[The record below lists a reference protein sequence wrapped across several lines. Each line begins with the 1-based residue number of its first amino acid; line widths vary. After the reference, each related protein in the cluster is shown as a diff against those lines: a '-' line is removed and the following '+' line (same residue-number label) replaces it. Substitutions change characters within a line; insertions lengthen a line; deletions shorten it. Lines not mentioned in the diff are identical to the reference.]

1 MFKIEKTDGLARA
14 GVLSTSHGD
23 ILTPVFMPVG
33 TKGTVK
39 AMTHFMLEELGAQI
53 ILGNTYHLYL
63 RPGTSLIEKF
73 GGLHKFINWNKPIL
87 TDSGGFQVFS
97 LSKKNSSNVK
107 ISDEGVYFK
116 DHLQG
121 DKHLFSPE
129 KVIEIQE
136 IFGSDI
142 MMPIDEC
149 ISLPASY
156 EYTKEALYRTIRWL
170 ERSKKAKKRKDQMLF
185 GIVQGGEYK
194 DLRKLSARLT
204 VEFDMDGYSIGG
216 LSVGESKDIMYSMT
230 AYVVEE
236 LPFEKPHY
244 LMGVGKPEDILEAI
258 SLGIDMFDCV
268 IPTRNARTG
277 LLYTSKGELILRH
290 ERYKEDPKPP
300 DEECECYTCK
310 NFSRAYLRHLFMME
324 EISSYI
330 LNTIHNLHFF
340 LHLTRKAREA
350 ILQGRFLDFKS
361 EMLEKFNIKNHSINV
376 S

>member
-14 GVLSTSHGD
+14 GILSTAHGD

-39 AMTHFMLEELGAQI
+39 AMTHQILEELGTQI

-63 RPGTSLIEKF
+63 RPGPELIEKF

-107 ISDEGVYFK
+107 ITEEGVYFK

-129 KVIEIQE
+129 RVIEIQE

-142 MMPIDEC
+142 IMPIDEC

-204 VEFDMDGYSIGG
+204 VELDMDGYSIGG

-258 SLGIDMFDCV
+258 SLGVDMFDCV

-277 LLYTSKGELILRH
+277 LLYTSKGELVLRH
-290 ERYKEDPKPP
+290 ERYKEDPRPI

-340 LHLTRKAREA
+340 LNLTKKARES

>member
-39 AMTHFMLEELGAQI
+39 AMTHRLLEELGTHI

-63 RPGTSLIEKF
+63 RPGPELIEKF

-107 ISDEGVYFK
+107 ITDDGVYFK

-121 DKHLFSPE
+121 DRHLFSPE
-129 KVIEIQE
+129 RVIEIQE

-216 LSVGESKDIMYSMT
+216 LSVGESKDIMYSMS

-236 LPFEKPHY
+236 LPFDKPHY

-277 LLYTSKGELILRH
+277 LLYTSKGELVLRH
-290 ERYKEDPKPP
+290 ERYKEDPRPV

-330 LNTIHNLHFF
+330 LNTIHNLQFF
-340 LHLTRKAREA
+340 LNLTKKAREA
-350 ILQGRFLDFKS
+350 IIQGRFLDFKS
-361 EMLEKFNIKNHSINV
+361 QMLEKFNMKNHSINAN
-376 S
+376 

>member
-1 MFKIEKTDGLARA
+1 MFKIEKTNGLARA
-14 GVLSTSHGD
+14 GILSTLHGD

-39 AMTHFMLEELGAQI
+39 AMTHRLLEELGTQI

-63 RPGTSLIEKF
+63 RPGPELIEKF

-107 ISDEGVYFK
+107 ITDDGVYFK

-230 AYVVEE
+230 YYVVEE
-236 LPFEKPHY
+236 LPFDKPHY

-277 LLYTSKGELILRH
+277 LLYTSKGELVLRH
-290 ERYKEDPKPP
+290 ERYKEDPRPV

-340 LHLTRKAREA
+340 LNLTKKAREA
-350 ILQGRFLDFKS
+350 IIQGRFLDFKS
-361 EMLEKFNIKNHSINV
+361 QMLEKFNMKNHSINLN
-376 S
+376 

>member
-39 AMTHFMLEELGAQI
+39 AMTHRLLEELGTQI

-63 RPGTSLIEKF
+63 RPGPELIEKF

-107 ISDEGVYFK
+107 ITDDGVYFK

-129 KVIEIQE
+129 RVIEIQE

-230 AYVVEE
+230 YYVVEE
-236 LPFEKPHY
+236 LPFDKPHY

-258 SLGIDMFDCV
+258 SLGVDMFDCV

-277 LLYTSKGELILRH
+277 LLYTSKGELVLRH
-290 ERYKEDPKPP
+290 ERYKEDPRPV

-340 LHLTRKAREA
+340 LNLTKKAREA
-350 ILQGRFLDFKS
+350 IIQGRFLDFKS
-361 EMLEKFNIKNHSINV
+361 EMLEKFNMKNHSINAN
-376 S
+376 

>member
-39 AMTHFMLEELGAQI
+39 AMTHRLLEELGTQI

-63 RPGTSLIEKF
+63 RPGPELIEKF

-107 ISDEGVYFK
+107 ITDDGVYFK

-129 KVIEIQE
+129 RVIEIQE

-230 AYVVEE
+230 YYVVEE
-236 LPFEKPHY
+236 LPFDKPHY

-258 SLGIDMFDCV
+258 SLGVDMFDCV

-277 LLYTSKGELILRH
+277 LLYTSKGELVLRH
-290 ERYKEDPKPP
+290 ERYKEDPRPV

-330 LNTIHNLHFF
+330 LNTIHNLQFF
-340 LHLTRKAREA
+340 LNLTKKAREA
-350 ILQGRFLDFKS
+350 IIQGRFLDFKS
-361 EMLEKFNIKNHSINV
+361 QMLEKFNMKNHSINAN
-376 S
+376 

>member
-39 AMTHFMLEELGAQI
+39 AMTHRLLEELGTQI

-63 RPGTSLIEKF
+63 RPGPELIEKF

-107 ISDEGVYFK
+107 ITDDGVYFK

-121 DKHLFSPE
+121 DKHLFNPE
-129 KVIEIQE
+129 RVIEIQE

-230 AYVVEE
+230 YYVVEE
-236 LPFEKPHY
+236 LPFDKPHY

-258 SLGIDMFDCV
+258 SLGVDMFDCV

-277 LLYTSKGELILRH
+277 LLYTSKGELVLRH
-290 ERYKEDPKPP
+290 ERYKD
-300 DEECECYTCK
+300 CLLYTSPSPRDRTR
-310 NFSRAYLRHLFMME
+310 SRMP
-324 EISSYI
+324 SS
-330 LNTIHNLHFF
+330 
-340 LHLTRKAREA
+340 A
-350 ILQGRFLDFKS
+350 
-361 EMLEKFNIKNHSINV
+361 
-376 S
+376 

>member
-23 ILTPVFMPVG
+23 VLTPVFMPVG

-39 AMTHFMLEELGAQI
+39 AMTHRLLEELGTQI

-63 RPGTSLIEKF
+63 RPGPELIEKF

-107 ISDEGVYFK
+107 ITDDGVYFK

-129 KVIEIQE
+129 RVIEIQE

-230 AYVVEE
+230 YYVVEE
-236 LPFEKPHY
+236 LPFDKPHY

-258 SLGIDMFDCV
+258 SLGVDMFDCV

-277 LLYTSKGELILRH
+277 LLYTSKGELVLRH
-290 ERYKEDPKPP
+290 ERYKEDPRPV

-340 LHLTRKAREA
+340 LNLTKKAREA
-350 ILQGRFLDFKS
+350 IIQGRFLDFKS
-361 EMLEKFNIKNHSINV
+361 QMLEKFNMKNHSINAN
-376 S
+376 

>member
-1 MFKIEKTDGLARA
+1 MFRIEKTDGLARA
-14 GVLSTSHGD
+14 GILSTAHGD

-39 AMTHFMLEELGAQI
+39 AMTHQILEELGTQI

-63 RPGTSLIEKF
+63 RPGPELIEKF

-107 ISDEGVYFK
+107 ITEEGVYFK

-129 KVIEIQE
+129 RVIEIQE

-142 MMPIDEC
+142 IMPIDEC

-258 SLGIDMFDCV
+258 SLGVDMFDCV

-277 LLYTSKGELILRH
+277 LLYTSKGELVLRH
-290 ERYKEDPKPP
+290 ERYKEDPRPI

-340 LHLTRKAREA
+340 LNLTKKARES

>member
-23 ILTPVFMPVG
+23 ISTPVFMPVG

-39 AMTHFMLEELGAQI
+39 AMTHRLLEELGTQI

-63 RPGTSLIEKF
+63 RPGPELIEKF

-107 ISDEGVYFK
+107 ITDDGVYFK

-129 KVIEIQE
+129 RVIEIQE

-142 MMPIDEC
+142 IMPIDEC

-216 LSVGESKDIMYSMT
+216 LSVGESKDVMYSMT
-230 AYVVEE
+230 YYVVEE
-236 LPFEKPHY
+236 LPFDKPHY

-258 SLGIDMFDCV
+258 SLGVDMFDCV

-277 LLYTSKGELILRH
+277 LLYTSKGELVLRH
-290 ERYKEDPKPP
+290 ERYKEDPRPV

-330 LNTIHNLHFF
+330 LNTIHNLHFY
-340 LHLTRKAREA
+340 LNLTKKAREA
-350 ILQGRFLDFKS
+350 IIQGRFLDFKS
-361 EMLEKFNIKNHSINV
+361 QMLEKFNMKNHSINAN
-376 S
+376 

>member
-14 GVLSTSHGD
+14 GILSTAHGD

-39 AMTHFMLEELGAQI
+39 AMTHQILEELGTQI

-63 RPGTSLIEKF
+63 RPGPELIEKF

-107 ISDEGVYFK
+107 ITEEGVYFK

-129 KVIEIQE
+129 RVIEIQE

-142 MMPIDEC
+142 IMPIDEC

-204 VEFDMDGYSIGG
+204 VELDMDGYSIGG

-258 SLGIDMFDCV
+258 SLGVDMFDCV

-277 LLYTSKGELILRH
+277 LLYTSKGELVLRH
-290 ERYKEDPKPP
+290 ERYKEDPRPI
-300 DEECECYTCK
+300 DEECDCYTCK

-340 LHLTRKAREA
+340 LNLTKKARES